1 VPLRRTIQP
10 LATKAL
16 AGRAAGGDDNHVATV
31 PELIP
36 IRDIVLRRER
46 LDDVDLVASTVRESL
61 DHLRPWMPWATP
73 AAATGAAQRER
84 IIRVEQWWDAGSDF
98 TFLLMDAVGKRMLG
112 HFGLHSR
119 IGPSAIEI
127 GYWLA
132 PDATG
137 HGYATSAAGALTK
150 AALDDLD
157 VVRVEIHCDEANAR
171 SQRIPQRLGY
181 RLDRVEDDE
190 IEAPAEVGRSMIW
203 IFPAAQ

>member
-1 VPLRRTIQP
+1 M
-10 LATKAL
+10 ATL
-16 AGRAAGGDDNHVATV
+16 

-36 IRDIVLRRER
+36 IGDIALRRER
-46 LDDVDLVASTVRESL
+46 LTDVDLVAATVGESL

-73 AAATGAAQRER
+73 EAATGTAQRER
-84 IIRVEQWWDAGSDF
+84 IIRVEQWWEAGSDF
-98 TFLLMDAVGKRMLG
+98 TFLLMDALGTRMLG

-119 IGPSAIEI
+119 IGPNAIEM

-137 HGYATSAAGALTK
+137 HGYGTSAARALTN
-150 AALDDLD
+150 AALDHLD
-157 VVRVEIHCDEANAR
+157 VVRVEIHCDEANTR

-181 RLDRVEDDE
+181 RLHRVEDDQ